1 VGMVAA
7 AALGTSPWEK
17 TGDCGASPISKLP
30 NAIFLHILL
39 LVKASYGKPDLIP
52 SVVD

>member
-1 VGMVAA
+1 VGMAAA
-7 AALGTSPWEK
+7 AALGASPWENI
-17 TGDCGASPISKLP
+17 GDCGVSPVSKLP
-30 NAIFLHILL
+30 NGIFLHILL